1 MEMITFTFPALTTIT
16 DGDYIT
22 IAVGSNG
29 DGTFNNDSPF
39 EPNFNNLDGSPDNDA
54 VGGTADLN
62 NLDNGSGTITLQHS
76 NGSTVDTT
84 FYNKSHNNLTKSG
97 YTYEIID
104 TTLDNS
110 ITSANWRSSVAKGG
124 SPARMSS
131 TVWSGT
137 TDSDWNTASNW
148 KYGSVPVA
156 SQDIK
161 IPSDPVPTHY
171 PIASGAVTVNSVTM
185 STGASLIAQS
195 DFTGTV
201 TYKRNLETEN
211 WYLVSSPVANETYDG
226 AYVTANSLAI
236 SGSNNAIASYAPA
249 DDTWS
254 YMQTA
259 DAAAN
264 FTAGQGYSVRRET
277 GQGAGNISFTGD
289 LNTESVVTS
298 SLSVGFNLLGNP
310 FTSYVNSA
318 TFLGAATSANLD
330 QSQIWLW
337 NGKLMVCMKL
347 KHLEMLGYWPQDKV
361 SL

>member
-1 MEMITFTFPALTTIT
+1 MLLEALR
-16 DGDYIT
+16 
-22 IAVGSNG
+22 
-29 DGTFNNDSPF
+29 P
-39 EPNFNNLDGSPDNDA
+39 
-54 VGGTADLN
+54 N
-62 NLDNGSGTITLQHS
+62 NLDNSSGTITLQHS

-124 SPARMSS
+124 SPGRMSS

-201 TYKRNLETEN
+201 TYNRNLGTEN
-211 WYLVSSPVANETYDG
+211 WYLVSSPVADETYDD
-226 AYVTANSLAI
+226 AYVAANSLAI
-236 SGSNNAIASYAPA
+236 N
-249 DDTWS
+249 
-254 YMQTA
+254 
-259 DAAAN
+259 
-264 FTAGQGYSVRRET
+264 GY
-277 GQGAGNISFTGD
+277 
-289 LNTESVVTS
+289 
-298 SLSVGFNLLGNP
+298 
-310 FTSYVNSA
+310 
-318 TFLGAATSANLD
+318 
-330 QSQIWLW
+330 
-337 NGKLMVCMKL
+337 K
-347 KHLEMLGYWPQDKV
+347 
-361 SL
+361 